1 MSESFSLV
9 SFFSTAQ
16 WVVAFLFVPLV
27 CWYEWSR
34 STLVCRWCALVTG
47 YIVQMGLVV
56 ALIDSGFSLQAVI
69 MLASVAAY
77 AWIKL
82 MTGWLPTERK
92 ASASS

>member
-1 MSESFSLV
+1 MNESLSLL

-27 CWYEWSR
+27 CWHEWSR
-34 STLVCRWCALVTG
+34 STLVCRWCALLTG
-47 YIVQMGLVV
+47 YTVQMGLIVLLV
-56 ALIDSGFSLQAVI
+56 DSGFEMRTVILFGSL
-69 MLASVAAY
+69 AAY

-92 ASASS
+92 VSV

>member
-1 MSESFSLV
+1 MSESISLV

-47 YIVQMGLVV
+47 YTVQMVLIL
-56 ALIDSGFSLQAVI
+56 ALIDSGFSLQTVI
-69 MLASVAAY
+69 MLASIAAY

-92 ASASS
+92 VQSPS